1 MPSTLF
7 NVPEGLEVTVWSHT
21 PLLHNP
27 TNMDFAQEGR
37 LWVTEG
43 VNYRRHQTRQPVGDR
58 VVILEDK
65 DGDGRADT
73 SSTFVQEP
81 GFIAPLGLAVLG
93 DKIVV
98 SQPPDLLVY
107 TDVDGDRRFDPAK
120 DRREVLL
127 TGFHGKNHDHSL
139 HSVTAGPDGL

>member
-1 MPSTLF
+1 MPPLFRFFSYLRAGLFWLGASLPLVPALAQTQPKEPDPTIVPSTLF
-7 NVPEGLEVTVWSHT
+7 NVPEGLEVTVWAHT

-27 TNMDFAQEGR
+27 TNMDFDQEGR
-37 LWVTEG
+37 LWATEG

-93 DKIVV
+93 D
-98 SQPPDLLVY
+98 
-107 TDVDGDRRFDPAK
+107 
-120 DRREVLL
+120 
-127 TGFHGKNHDHSL
+127 
-139 HSVTAGPDGL
+139 